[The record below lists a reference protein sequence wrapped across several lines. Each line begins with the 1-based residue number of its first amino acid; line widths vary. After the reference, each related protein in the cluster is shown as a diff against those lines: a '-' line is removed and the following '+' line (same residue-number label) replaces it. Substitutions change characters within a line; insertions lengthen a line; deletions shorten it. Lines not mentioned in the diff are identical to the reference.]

1 VESQLTQNFWTNSED
16 YVRNRLI
23 FGFVGISVISLFGC
37 FVPAKLVPVSGPALA
52 GTHLAVIKPSGAFKS
67 GRFYADLE
75 EDRGFSSGE
84 CKGRWSAPAPPKPLV
99 ANDMASVWDAVYGH
113 VYYSQLLGAK
123 RCARGSG
130 TCKKRGMVLDV
141 EICEI
146 ENGQGR
152 KNKRVGVA
160 KDDKG
165 SVYKIE
171 CIPSFC
177 NDADF
182 PHSNEVSQ

>member
-1 VESQLTQNFWTNSED
+1 MESQLTQNFWTNSED

-113 VYYSQLLGAK
+113 VYYSQLLGRRDAHEDLVL
-123 RCARGSG
+123 AR
-130 TCKKRGMVLDV
+130 
-141 EICEI
+141 
-146 ENGQGR
+146 NGGWSWMWKSAR
-152 KNKRVGVA
+152 LRM
-160 KDDKG
+160 DKAG
-165 SVYKIE
+165 KTRE
-171 CIPSFC
+171 W
-177 NDADF
+177 A
-182 PHSNEVSQ
+182 